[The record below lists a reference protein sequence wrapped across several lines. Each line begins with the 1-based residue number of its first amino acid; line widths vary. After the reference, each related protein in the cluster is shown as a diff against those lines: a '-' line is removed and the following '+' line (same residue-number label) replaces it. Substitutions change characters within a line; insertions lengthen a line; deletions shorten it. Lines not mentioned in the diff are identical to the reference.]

1 MSVALEEVRGCLS
14 KGLCTENTRPQR
26 LGQLSQERGKKR
38 ALCPDQI
45 EAEYWASFEVLYI
58 KHANHESIYTGLLL
72 TQDKQDVNYFDK

>member
-1 MSVALEEVRGCLS
+1 MTLEEVRGCLS
-14 KGLCTENTRPQR
+14 KGLCSENTRLQH
-26 LGQLSQERGKKR
+26 LGQHGQARGKKISF
-38 ALCPDQI
+38 CPDQI